1 MFVGIGQRGRQFRC
15 RDNKGDDAQVDHNGN
30 VSSTEFECFV
40 FWFGAV
46 GLLGF
51 HEFSSAS

>member
-1 MFVGIGQRGRQFRC
+1 VFVGIGQRGRQFRC
-15 RDNKGDDAQVDHNGN
+15 RDNNGDDAQVDHNGN
-30 VSSTEFECFV
+30 VSSTQFECFV

-51 HEFSSAS
+51 HEFSAAS